1 MVVNSADL
9 NEQVVEVIL
18 LVYILQILRKDHS
31 VRFTASAKDIGSDVD
46 LAAGCHCY
54 ANVAIRTDA
63 TGGAGQS
70 K

>member
-1 MVVNSADL
+1 
-9 NEQVVEVIL
+9 

-31 VRFTASAKDIGSDVD
+31 VRFAASAEDIGSDVD

-63 TGGAGQS
+63 IGGAGQS